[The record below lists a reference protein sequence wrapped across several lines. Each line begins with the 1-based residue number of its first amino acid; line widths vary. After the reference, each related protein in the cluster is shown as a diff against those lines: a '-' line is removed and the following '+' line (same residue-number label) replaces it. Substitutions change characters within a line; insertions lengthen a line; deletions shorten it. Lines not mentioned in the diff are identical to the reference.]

1 MIEVKSLN
9 SIEPLLDHTAFFSHD
24 YPFISPLFFYGLEVS
39 GSVGEKTGWIPF
51 YLAAF
56 DSDELK
62 GFIPLFIKS
71 HSYGEYVFDW
81 AWADAFERHGLRY
94 YPKLLSA
101 IPFTP
106 ISGPRILACDDKV
119 KKILLKSLEKIL
131 IDNNLSSGH
140 FLFVNDD
147 DKVIMENSN
156 WMIRQGV
163 QFRWR
168 NMEYENFDQFLSNL
182 SHTKRKKIKQDRKKI
197 NEFNIKVE
205 KKNFESINKSDISFF
220 YQCYCQ
226 TYREHNSRPY
236 LTRQFFDFL
245 FENFKDKLFMA
256 IAKLDEENIAASL
269 SIIGLDVLYGR
280 YWGAL
285 KHIPSLHF
293 ELCYYQGQEFCI
305 EKKLKYF
312 EGGAQGEHKLARG
325 FEPINTYSSH
335 FVTQNKFKE
344 AIMQFL
350 NEEKNYMDIYSENLN
365 LRSPF
370 KKSI

>member
-1 MIEVKSLN
+1 MIEIKSLN
-9 SIEPLLDHTAFFSHD
+9 SIEPMLGHTAFFSHD
-24 YPFISPLFFYGLEVS
+24 YPFISPLFYYGLELS
-39 GSVGEKTGWIPF
+39 GSIGEKTGWTPF

-56 DSDELK
+56 ENNELK

-81 AWADAFERHGLRY
+81 AWADAFERHGLSY

-106 ISGPRILACDDKV
+106 ISGPRILANDEV
-119 KKILLKSLEKIL
+119 IKKLLLKSLEKIL

-140 FLFVNDD
+140 FLFLNDE
-147 DKVIMENSN
+147 DKKIFEDSN
-156 WMIRQGV
+156 WMLRQGV
-163 QFRWR
+163 QFRWQNR
-168 NMEYENFDQFLSNL
+168 GYANFEHFLSKL
-182 SHTKRKKIKQDRKKI
+182 THSKRKKIKQERKKI
-197 NEFNIKVE
+197 NDFNINIE
-205 KKNFESINKSDISFF
+205 KKYLEKIDKSDMSFF

-236 LTRQFFDFL
+236 LTKQFFDFL
-245 FENFKDKLFMA
+245 LENFKDKLFMA
-256 IAKLDEENIAASL
+256 IAKLDGEKIAASL
-269 SIIGLDVLYGR
+269 SIIGSNTLYGR

-285 KHIPSLHF
+285 KYIPNLHF

-325 FEPINTYSSH
+325 FEPINTYSCH
-335 FVTQNKFKE
+335 YITHEKFRNAIKE
-344 AIMQFL
+344 FL
-350 NEEKNYMDIYSENLN
+350 DEEHTHMDIYSENLN
-365 LRSPF
+365 LRSAI
-370 KKSI
+370 KKIN